1 MAASTV
7 GRVLSGCK
15 HLWAGQGVQW
25 LRRPAGR
32 TLCGYS
38 SLIFSGLGRDPSER
52 QLLQQCTSFHSSS
65 VRNGLDEFFD
75 DPKNWGEKSVK
86 SGDAWTAKQL
96 RGKSNEDL
104 HKLWYVLLKEKNML
118 LTLEQESKRQR
129 LPMPS
134 PERLSKVGKAMR
146 RLDTVITEREDS
158 LRLLQTGQ
166 EKPIPG
172 DWRKDCFGETT
183 WYNYKEWPMPWFMN
197 RGYKKKNFFSLPYVN
212 HFIRLKLEK
221 KLRSAARRNKAE
233 KQKQLD
239 LEGRFPRLANTSK

>member
-15 HLWAGQGVQW
+15 HLWAGLGVQW
-25 LRRPAGR
+25 FGRPVGR
-32 TLCGYS
+32 SLCGYS
-38 SLIFSGLGRDPSER
+38 SLICSGLGRDTSER
-52 QLLQQCTSFHSSS
+52 QLLQQCTSFHSSA
-65 VRNGLDEFFD
+65 VCNGLDEFFD

-96 RGKSNEDL
+96 REKNSEDL

-134 PERLSKVGKAMR
+134 PERLSKVGKAMQR
-146 RLDTVITEREDS
+146 IDTVITEREDS

-172 DWRKDCFGETT
+172 DWRKNCFGETS
-183 WYNYKEWPMPWFMN
+183 WYTYKEWPMPWFMN
-197 RGYKKKNFFSLPYVN
+197 RGYKNKKFFSLPYVN
-212 HFIRLKLEK
+212 HFLRLKLEK
-221 KLRSAARRNKAE
+221 KLRSAARRNRAE
-233 KQKQLD
+233 REKQLD
-239 LEGRFPRLANTSK
+239 LERRFPHLANKS